1 MTANIENNIKNNPPN
16 RTKNNFAKLLIILET
31 IFLIM
36 FLLLTWFGFYSFGG
50 LCFAG
55 FWFCLAGL
63 VRFHTMTK
71 SFSYTIIVFGCVTTS
86 MYFPDFYLHIGSI
99 KTTAFIIPI
108 LQVIMFGMG
117 TQLSLRDFQGILQ
130 NPYGVFVGMICQF
143 SIMPTIGFLIAT
155 GFGFEP
161 EIAAGII
168 LVGSVPCGIAS
179 NVMNFI
185 AKSNMALAVSLTAV
199 STLVAPILTPFLV
212 KFFAGQLVEVLY
224 VKMMVEITHL
234 VILPIIA
241 GLMFRTIVTSTIHLY
256 SVLLHLTVFVLLIT
270 VFNILFTV
278 CGHYLYKD
286 IFNHT
291 LSQCGI
297 FLLLPVLGA
306 FLLRTFIIYYPD
318 WFDRILSLVSMI
330 GLLLTIVIINAA
342 GRDYL
347 LKIGFLLIFACL
359 LHNLL
364 GFFFGYWLARF
375 VGLDERS
382 CRTIAIEVGMQ
393 NGGLASGLALQM
405 GKVATVGLAPA
416 IFGPLMNI
424 TGSSLAT
431 WWRNRPVEKIYNNT
445 NN

>member
-1 MTANIENNIKNNPPN
+1 MIIK
-16 RTKNNFAKLLIILET
+16 TKNRFVTLFIILET
-31 IFLIM
+31 ILLAV
-36 FLLLTWFGFYSFGG
+36 FLLLTWFGFYRSGG
-50 LCFAG
+50 LCLAG

-63 VRFHTMTK
+63 VRFYAMTR

-86 MYFPDFYLHIGSI
+86 MYFPDFYLHLGSI
-99 KTTAFIIPI
+99 KTTVFIIPI

-117 TQLSLRDFQGILQ
+117 TQLSLNDFQGVLK
-130 NPYGVFVGMICQF
+130 NPYGVLVGMVCQF
-143 SIMPTIGFLIAT
+143 SIMPTVGFLIAT

-199 STLVAPILTPFLV
+199 STLIAPVLTPLLV
-212 KFFAGQLVEVLY
+212 KLLAGQFVEILY

-241 GLMFRTIVTSTIHLY
+241 GLMFQTITAQITSIR
-256 SVLLHLTVFVLLIT
+256 SILLHLTVFTLLIT
-270 VFNILFTV
+270 VFNVVFTV
-278 CGHYLYKD
+278 CGYYSFEN
-286 IFNHT
+286 I
-291 LSQCGI
+291 LSQTISQFCI
-297 FLLLPVLGA
+297 FILLPVFGA
-306 FLLRTFIIYYPD
+306 FLLRSLIINHPK
-318 WFDRILSLVSMI
+318 WFDQALSFISMV

-342 GRDYL
+342 GRDHL

-364 GFFFGYWLARF
+364 GFFFGYLLSRLA
-375 VGLDERS
+375 GLDERS

-431 WWRNRPVEKIYNNT
+431 WWRNKPIKKM
-445 NN
+445 

>member
-1 MTANIENNIKNNPPN
+1 MITE
-16 RTKNNFAKLLIILET
+16 TKKRFVTLFVLLET
-31 IFLIM
+31 VFIAA
-36 FLLLTWFGFYSFGG
+36 FLLLTCFGFYRTGG
-50 LCFAG
+50 LCLAG
-55 FWFCLAGL
+55 FWFCLAVL
-63 VRFHTMTK
+63 VRFYAMTQ
-71 SFSYTIIVFGCVTTS
+71 SFSYTIVVFGCVTTS
-86 MYFPDFYLHIGSI
+86 MYFPDFYLHIGSV
-99 KTTAFIIPI
+99 KTTVFIIPI

-117 TQLSLRDFQGILQ
+117 TQLSLQDFQGILK
-130 NPYGVFVGMICQF
+130 NPYGVLVGMVCQF
-143 SIMPTIGFLIAT
+143 SIMPTVGFLIAT

-185 AKSNMALAVSLTAV
+185 AKSNVALAVSLTAV
-199 STLVAPILTPFLV
+199 STLVAPVLTPLLV
-212 KFFAGQLVEVLY
+212 KFLAGQFVEIVY

-241 GLMFRTIVTSTIHLY
+241 GLMFRTITTPIIHFR
-256 SVLLHLTVFVLLIT
+256 SMILHLTVFIFLIT
-270 VFNILFTV
+270 VFNTLFAV
-278 CGHYLYKD
+278 CGHYLYEN
-286 IFNHT
+286 IFVQT
-291 LSQCGI
+291 VSQCGI
-297 FLLLPVLGA
+297 FLLLPVIGA
-306 FLLRTFIIYYPD
+306 FLLRGLIVYHPQ
-318 WFDRILSLVSMI
+318 WFDRALSLISMI

-342 GRDYL
+342 GRDHL
-347 LKIGFLLIFACL
+347 LKIGFLLIVACL

-364 GFFFGYWLARF
+364 GYFFGYLLSRLA
-375 VGLDERS
+375 GLDERS

-431 WWRNRPVEKIYNNT
+431 WWRNKPIE
-445 NN
+445 